1 MLPDG
6 RVYCERMRTLV
17 AILTLCLA
25 VLPMAAEQLPSFEL
39 PDALT
44 RVLRD
49 YEQAWRA
56 RDAPGLAALF
66 TEDGFVLSNGRPPV
80 RGREAIQE
88 AYKNAG
94 GPLFLRALAYS
105 ADGVTGYII
114 GAYSHEANAPDTGK
128 FILALRQRPDGRWMI
143 AADMD
148 NGNQRESAPQ
158 AAAAPSYH
166 TLPDR
171 AGLGLPYSDAVR
183 TGELLFLA
191 GTIGAPPSS
200 RQPVPGGVVPE
211 TRQAL
216 ENIKANLAA
225 HGSSLERVV
234 RCSVY
239 LADMADFDRMNGVY
253 REYFQVNKP
262 ARTTIAVAGL
272 PMGARVEI
280 ECVARVVSGP

>member
-1 MLPDG
+1 
-6 RVYCERMRTLV
+6 MRT
-17 AILTLCLA
+17 AIALLAFCLTA
-25 VLPMAAEQLPSFEL
+25 SSIGAQQLPSFEL

-56 RDAPGLAALF
+56 KDPAALAALF
-66 TEDGFVLSNGRPPV
+66 TEDGFVLANGKPPV
-80 RGREAIQE
+80 RGREAIRE
-88 AYKNAG
+88 GYKNAG

-114 GAYSHEANAPDTGK
+114 GAYSGQKEGPDEGK

-148 NGNQRESAPQ
+148 NSNRSPSQPTQASGDAPG
-158 AAAAPSYH
+158 YH
-166 TLPDR
+166 TLPER
-171 AGLGLPYSDAVR
+171 QGLNVPYSDAVR
-183 TGELLFLA
+183 AGNLLFLA
-191 GTIGAPPSS
+191 GTIGALPSS
-200 RQPVPGGVVPE
+200 RDPVPGGVVAE

-216 ENIKANLAA
+216 ENVKANLAA

-234 RCSVY
+234 KCSVF
-239 LADMADFDRMNGVY
+239 LADMADFEKMNGVY
-253 REYFQVNKP
+253 REYFPLYKP
-262 ARTTIAVAGL
+262 ARTTVAVAGL

-280 ECVARVVSGP
+280 ECVARAVSAP

>member
-1 MLPDG
+1 
-6 RVYCERMRTLV
+6 MRT
-17 AILTLCLA
+17 AIAFLAFCLA
-25 VLPMAAEQLPSFEL
+25 ASSIGAQQLPSFEL

-56 RDAPGLAALF
+56 KDPAALAALF
-66 TEDGFVLSNGRPPV
+66 TEDGFVLANGKPPV
-80 RGREAIQE
+80 RGREAIRE

-114 GAYSHEANAPDTGK
+114 GAYSGQKEGPDEGK

-148 NGNQRESAPQ
+148 NSNRPPSQAPQ
-158 AAAAPSYH
+158 ASGEAAAYH
-166 TLPDR
+166 TLPER
-171 AGLGLPYSDAVR
+171 QGLNVPYSDAVR
-183 TGELLFLA
+183 AGNLLFLA

-200 RQPVPGGVVPE
+200 REPVAGGVVAE

-216 ENIKANLAA
+216 ENVKANLAA

-234 RCSVY
+234 KCSVF
-239 LADMADFDRMNGVY
+239 LADMADFEKMNGVY
-253 REYFQVNKP
+253 REYFPLYKP
-262 ARTTIAVAGL
+262 ARTTVAVAGL

-280 ECVARVVSGP
+280 ECVARAVSAP